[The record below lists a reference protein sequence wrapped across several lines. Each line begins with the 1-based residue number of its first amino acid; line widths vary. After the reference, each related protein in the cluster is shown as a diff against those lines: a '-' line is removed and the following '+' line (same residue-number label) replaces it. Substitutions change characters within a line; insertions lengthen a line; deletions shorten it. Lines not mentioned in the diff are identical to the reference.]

1 MLFGVS
7 IGFEV
12 DIPGIYCIDQVCF
25 LADVVVVVVVVV
37 VGVAADDDASAKTA
51 GARSRSYRGKTF
63 QKYPGIKK
71 LSY

>member
-1 MLFGVS
+1 LFFGAS
-7 IGFEV
+7 ICFKV

-25 LADVVVVVVVVV
+25 LADVVVVVVV